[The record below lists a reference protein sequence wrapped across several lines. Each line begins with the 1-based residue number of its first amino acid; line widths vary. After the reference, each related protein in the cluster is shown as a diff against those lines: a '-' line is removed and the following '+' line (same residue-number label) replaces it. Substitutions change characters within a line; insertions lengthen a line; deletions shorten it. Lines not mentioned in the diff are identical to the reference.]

1 MVFKKSY
8 LFIIIFIILSILIF
22 VFKDYLKHE
31 LLTSFPP
38 EIQEAIHVARHPE
51 TINNLENDFNVN
63 FLPNTQFIDLNYYH
77 VDLKYDVPTNLA
89 NNFSL
94 EDYQIDIYK
103 DLVYLVNKIG
113 IVKQFILT
121 SDQGTIKVAENK
133 NISSNL
139 NNLNIGKLL
148 DLLVNNEYLYI
159 SYIVETPTCDL
170 LKISRAKLNI
180 NPLYFEEIYEPDR
193 CIGVLPAT
201 TMKFYKHNNKDG
213 ILLTSGNILE
223 SIHLAQD
230 PQSTMGKILFLDL
243 SSYKASNFT
252 TGHRNP
258 QGLLIFNDIIIS
270 TEHGPR
276 GGDEINKIE
285 YNTNYGW
292 PISSYGEP
300 YEMTSLPV
308 YDKNHELNNFK
319 EPIFSFIPSIGISE
333 IINLPNSFSKNWQNN
348 FLMASLKNESLYRI
362 RFDSK
367 FSRVIYMERI
377 FIGEMIRD
385 IKYYS
390 KLNIIL
396 LTEINRN
403 GKMGILSV
411 KKN

>member
-1 MVFKKSY
+1 VFKKSY

-31 LLTSFPP
+31 LLMSFPP
-38 EIQEAIHVARHPE
+38 GIQKAIKVALHPE
-51 TINNLENDFNVN
+51 LINNLENDYNVN
-63 FLPNTQFIDLNYYH
+63 FLPNTQFIDLNYYQ

-94 EDYQIDIYK
+94 ENYQIDIYK
-103 DLVYLVNKIG
+103 DLVYSVTNTG
-113 IVKQFILT
+113 HVKQFVLT
-121 SDQGTIKVAENK
+121 SDQGIIKVAENK

-139 NNLNIGKLL
+139 NNINIGRLL

-159 SYIVETPTCDL
+159 SYIVESPTCDV

-180 NPLYFEEIYEPDR
+180 NPLYFEKIYEPDR
-193 CIGVLPAT
+193 CIGVVPST
-201 TMKFYKHNNKDG
+201 TMQFYKHNNKDG
-213 ILLTSGNILE
+213 ILLTSGNNFE

-243 SSYKASNFT
+243 STYKASNFT

-258 QGLLIFNDIIIS
+258 QGLLVFNDIIIS

-300 YEMTSLPV
+300 YEINHSFTA

-396 LTEINRN
+396 LNEANRS
-403 GKMGILSV
+403 GKIGILSV